1 MKLPKRLY
9 YPLPEAAEKLGCAI
23 KDLYHY
29 AYIGALNISVYIPK
43 LMLKNSIFHY
53 VILSMVVMRKN

>member
-43 LMLKNSIFHY
+43 IDA
-53 VILSMVVMRKN
+53 

>member
-23 KDLYHY
+23 K
-29 AYIGALNISVYIPK
+29 
-43 LMLKNSIFHY
+43 IFIITH
-53 VILSMVVMRKN
+53 I